1 MNERQK
7 LIEELENEISRTK
20 IEERNAFM
28 DGNEKLG
35 FCLNGVASGLK
46 LAIEKI
52 KAGER
57 E

>member
-1 MNERQK
+1 MIERQK

-28 DGNEKLG
+28 DGNERLG